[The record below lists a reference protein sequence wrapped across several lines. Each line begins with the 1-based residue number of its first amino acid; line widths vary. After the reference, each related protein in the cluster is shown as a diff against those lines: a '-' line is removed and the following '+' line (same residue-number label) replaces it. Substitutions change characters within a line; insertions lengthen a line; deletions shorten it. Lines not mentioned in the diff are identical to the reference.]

1 MSGRR
6 LRVAVFGAAML
17 VTACSGPVANHS
29 RGLLTGSAMSSAP
42 QISVVVTPLSGVVT
56 PLPVARRLV
65 PPPGVLGQVTV
76 GGQVVA
82 TAIRIAPGGPG
93 QAPVTVV
100 TFSATKVR
108 LVLHAGSIEPSA
120 VGGWR
125 YGPVVRRGER
135 RVLVAAFNGGFKMRD
150 ARGGWLSEGR
160 TVKPLVRGGASVV
173 IYRDGGVDIGAWG
186 TEVPQPGRQVASVRQ
201 NLQLLVDHSRARLTH
216 PRGQAQ
222 LDAWWGHAFQGQPL
236 IARSALGVT
245 ATGALVWAAGDRTTV
260 AALARALIHAGATRA
275 LELDINAPLVRGFL
289 YSSPGIVLTSRDGG
303 AAVLPLVA
311 GQRQLLHDPAKFDSA
326 IAPHCTYLSTCS
338 RDFFTVLLR

>member
-1 MSGRR
+1 
-6 LRVAVFGAAML
+6 ML
-17 VTACSGPVANHS
+17 VTACSGRS
-29 RGLLTGSAMSSAP
+29 TGSATSSAP
-42 QISVVVTPLSGVVT
+42 PTAVAVTPLSRAVT
-56 PLPVARRLV
+56 PLRVARRQVL
-65 PPPGVLGQVTV
+65 PPGLFAQVTDAGQVL
-76 GGQVVA
+76 A
-82 TAIRIAPGGPG
+82 TAVQVAPGGPG

-100 TFSATKVR
+100 SFSPTRVR
-108 LVLHAGSIEPSA
+108 LVLHAGSVEPSA

-125 YGPVVRRGER
+125 YGPSVGRAER

-150 ARGGWLSEGR
+150 ARGGWRSEGR
-160 TVKPLVRGGASVV
+160 TITPLVRGGASVV

-186 TEVPQPGRQVASVRQ
+186 TEVPQPGRRVASVRQ
-201 NLQLLVDHSRARLTH
+201 NLQLLVDHGRALLTH

-289 YSSPGIVLTSRDGG
+289 FSSPGLVLTSHHGRT
-303 AAVLPLVA
+303 AVVPLVV
-311 GQRQLLHDPAKFDSA
+311 GQRQLLHDPARFDPA
-326 IAPHCTYLSTCS
+326 IAPHCTYLSACS